1 MLGLRRASGK
11 MSPGQDRDDMG
22 VAGRSTS
29 EQIVPMQTPP
39 MRRSVVAIGLLI
51 AAAPLG
57 AQLSSGPRL
66 ARTKAAVDRIR
77 ADDIL
82 RDVSYLASDA
92 NMGRRTPFPGLA
104 SPGYDSA
111 AAYVARFLASMHVRP
126 MGDNGTYFQHY
137 TVTRSTL
144 DTTRVAGAIG
154 NAPLVYGTDFLIQSF
169 LVPGVREADVIYVG
183 SGIRRPK
190 ANVDPYAGFDIKG
203 KWLLV
208 SGSPAAFA
216 GRRAPRLNPALGTI
230 GIDYTTINEVARFG
244 GALGIITVADDS
256 TRAKWSRAE
265 VTGQDLNP
273 AVGVAYAQYQVPRI
287 SISTSALTKLLA
299 GTSLSPETVLS
310 TDSTIARPSLDLGAS
325 RRLRIDFAATTI
337 DAHPYN
343 VVGMLEGADPVLKNQ
358 WISLA
363 AHLDGAVPANA
374 SVPGNG
380 LADQYNAAD
389 DNASGCAGNMAVV
402 RALVAAPRPKRS
414 ILLIWD
420 SGEEVGLWGTRAIAY
435 GALSN
440 KLVLHV
446 SNDMIGR
453 SRPNN
458 SPKVQTLSS
467 ADTIYVTGPKL
478 LSTRIE
484 SVLQRASAE
493 FPFIALDRRYEDVNA
508 SYYYPRT
515 DAGPYLERGIP
526 IMQFFNGEHPDYHK
540 PSDEVSK
547 LDIQKITNVS
557 KLSFGALWLAADEP
571 GKLSWDGIVPE
582 TLWWVKPRR

>member
-1 MLGLRRASGK
+1 MK
-11 MSPGQDRDDMG
+11 
-22 VAGRSTS
+22 TS
-29 EQIVPMQTPP
+29 
-39 MRRSVVAIGLLI
+39 RYSVAIGGLLI
-51 AAAPLG
+51 AAGSLS
-57 AQLSSGPRL
+57 AQSSPAARL
-66 ARTKAAVDRIR
+66 TAAKAVVDRIR

-92 NMGRRTPFPGLA
+92 NMGRRTPFPGIA

-111 AAYVARFLASMHVRP
+111 AAYVARFLASEHIKP
-126 MGDNGTYFQHY
+126 IGDNGTYFQHY

-144 DTTRVAGAIG
+144 DTTRVTGAIG
-154 NAPLVYGTDFLIQSF
+154 GDKLEWGEDFTIQSF
-169 LVPGVREADVIYVG
+169 LIGGVRDANVIYVG
-183 SGIRRPK
+183 NGIRHLK
-190 ANVDPYAGFDIKG
+190 AMAGQPFSRSAGPADPYAGFDIKG

-216 GRRAPRLNPALGTI
+216 GRRAPRPNPALGKI

-256 TRAKWSRAE
+256 TRAKWTRTE
-265 VTGQDLNP
+265 VVGQDLNP

-287 SISTSALTKLLA
+287 SISKSALMKLLA
-299 GTSLSPETVLS
+299 GTSVSAETVLS
-310 TDSTIARPSLDLGAS
+310 TDSTLARPSADLGA
-325 RRLRIDFAATTI
+325 RHRLRIDFAATTLE
-337 DAHPYN
+337 AHPYN
-343 VVGMLEGADPVLKNQ
+343 VVGMLEGSDPVLKNE

-363 AHLDGAVPANA
+363 AHLDGAVPEKA
-374 SVPGNG
+374 SLPGNG

-389 DNASGCAGNMAVV
+389 DNASGSAGNMAVV
-402 RALVAAPRPKRS
+402 RALVNAPRPKRS

-420 SGEEVGLWGTRAIAY
+420 SGEETGLWGTRTIAY
-435 GALSN
+435 GPWSN
-440 KLVLHV
+440 NLVLHV

-484 SVLQRASAE
+484 STLQRASTE
-493 FPFIALDRRYEDVNA
+493 FPFIALDRQYENV
-508 SYYYPRT
+508 SSEYYYPRT

-540 PSDEVSK
+540 PSDEVGK

-557 KLSFGALWLAADEP
+557 KLSFGALWLAADDA
-571 GKLSWDGIVPE
+571 GKLSWDGIIPE

>member
-1 MLGLRRASGK
+1 MQKSLPRYFAIAS
-11 MSPGQDRDDMG
+11 
-22 VAGRSTS
+22 
-29 EQIVPMQTPP
+29 
-39 MRRSVVAIGLLI
+39 GLLI
-51 AAAPLG
+51 VGSLG
-57 AQLSSGPRL
+57 AQPSPAARL
-66 ARTKAAVDRIR
+66 ARTKAAADRIR
-77 ADDIL
+77 AEDIL

-111 AAYVARFLASMHVRP
+111 AAYVARFLDAMHVKP

-144 DTTRVAGAIG
+144 DTSKVGGAIG
-154 NAPLVYGTDFLIQSF
+154 NQPIVWGEDFLVQSF
-169 LVPGVREADVIYVG
+169 LIPGVREANVIYVG
-183 SGIRRPK
+183 LGIRRPK
-190 ANVDPYAGFDIKG
+190 SNIDPYAGVDIKG

-208 SGSPAAFA
+208 SGSPGPA
-216 GRRAPRLNPALGTI
+216 GRGAPRPNPALGKI

-244 GALGIITVADDS
+244 GALGIISVATDS
-256 TRAKWSRAE
+256 ARATWTRRE

-273 AVGVAYAQYQVPRI
+273 SMGVAYAQYQVPRV
-287 SISTSALTKLLA
+287 SISKATLAKLLA

-310 TDSTIARPSLDLGAS
+310 TDSTIARPSVDLGAS
-325 RRLRIDFAATTI
+325 KRVRIDFAATTI
-337 DAHPYN
+337 EAYPYN
-343 VVGMLEGADPVLKNQ
+343 VVGMLEGSDPVLKNE

-380 LADQYNAAD
+380 LPDQYNAAD
-389 DNASGCAGNMAVV
+389 DNASGSAGNMAVV
-402 RALVAAPRPKRS
+402 RALVAAPRAKRS

-420 SGEEVGLWGTRAIAY
+420 SGEEVGLWGTRTIAY
-435 GALSN
+435 GAWSD

-458 SPKVQTLSS
+458 SPKVLTLSS

-484 SVLQRASAE
+484 SALQRASTE
-493 FPFIALDRRYEDVNA
+493 FPFIALDRRYEDV
-508 SYYYPRT
+508 SSEYYYPRT

-526 IMQFFNGEHPDYHK
+526 IMQFFNGEHADYHK
-540 PSDEVSK
+540 PTDDVAK

-557 KLSFGALWLAADEP
+557 KLSFGALWLAADDAA
-571 GKLSWDGIVPE
+571 KLSWDGIVPE

>member
-1 MLGLRRASGK
+1 
-11 MSPGQDRDDMG
+11 
-22 VAGRSTS
+22 
-29 EQIVPMQTPP
+29 
-39 MRRSVVAIGLLI
+39 MRHFAVVASALLI
-51 AAAPLG
+51 AGSSLSAQSSAA
-57 AQLSSGPRL
+57 SRL
-66 ARTKAAVDRIR
+66 ASTKAAVDRIR

-82 RDVSYLASDA
+82 KDVSYLASDA

-111 AAYVARFLASMHVRP
+111 AAYVARFLESMHVKP
-126 MGDNGTYFQHY
+126 MGDDGTYFQHY

-144 DTTRVAGAIG
+144 DTTKVSGAIG
-154 NAPLVYGTDFLIQSF
+154 KVPLVWSEDFLVQSF
-169 LVPGVREADVIYVG
+169 LVPGVREANVIYVG
-183 SGIRRPK
+183 MGVRRPK
-190 ANVDPYAGFDIKG
+190 AKVDPYAGFDIRG

-216 GRRAPRLNPALGTI
+216 GRRAPRANPALGKI

-244 GALGIITVADDS
+244 GALGIITVATDS
-256 TRAKWSRAE
+256 ARAEWTRAE

-287 SISTSALTKLLA
+287 SISKSALTKFLA
-299 GTSLSPETVLS
+299 GTSLSAETVLS
-310 TDSTIARPSLDLGAS
+310 TDSTIARPSVDLGPS
-325 RRLRIDFAATTI
+325 KRLRIDFAATTLE
-337 DAHPYN
+337 AHPYN
-343 VVGMLEGADPVLKNQ
+343 VVGMLEGSDPVLKNQ

-380 LADQYNAAD
+380 LPDQYNAAD
-389 DNASGCAGNMAVV
+389 DNASGSAGNMAVV
-402 RALVAAPRPKRS
+402 RALTAAPRAKRS

-420 SGEEVGLWGTRAIAY
+420 SGEETGLWGTRTIAY
-435 GALSN
+435 GPWSD

-458 SPKVQTLSS
+458 SPKVLTLSS

-484 SVLQRASAE
+484 SALQRASTE
-493 FPFIALDRRYEDVNA
+493 FPFIALDRRYEDV
-508 SYYYPRT
+508 SSEYYYPRT

-540 PSDEVSK
+540 PTDDVAK
-547 LDIQKITNVS
+547 LDIQKIMNVS
-557 KLSFGALWLAADEP
+557 KLSFGALWLSADDA
-571 GKLSWDGIVPE
+571 GKLVWDGIVPE
-582 TLWWVKPRR
+582 TLWWVKLRK